1 MVSSPASVSC
11 IPSSF
16 SSSSWDVDGL
26 FRVFRLN
33 RRLRKV
39 WPLSSAVLLTEV
51 SVPPPAF
58 ISAATT
64 VSSLVSARTPAIRI
78 YRLWMDIDMDIGLP
92 FFSGCWILLLCFVF
106 VLVCVL
112 YRLSFDGKESRSQQ
126 HPIKKQPQKDRD
138 TESIRRAVPG

>member
-1 MVSSPASVSC
+1 MVSSPVSVSC

-16 SSSSWDVDGL
+16 SASSSSWDVDGL

-39 WPLSSAVLLTEV
+39 WPFSSAVLLPEV

-112 YRLSFDGKESRSQQ
+112 YRLSFDGKSLDPSNT
-126 HPIKKQPQKDRD
+126 HKKTTSKRP
-138 TESIRRAVPG
+138 